1 MIFVRYL
8 FRVLRYLTT
17 FRVPEHVHDRI
28 DEIIGRVVSEEEENH
43 VFAGG
48 KPLHEKQVGPSSRS
62 IKPGHST
69 VRHST
74 VWYSTVVAMMVASRE

>member
-28 DEIIGRVVSEEEENH
+28 DEIIGRVVSEEEE
-43 VFAGG
+43 
-48 KPLHEKQVGPSSRS
+48 KR
-62 IKPGHST
+62 
-69 VRHST
+69 R
-74 VWYSTVVAMMVASRE
+74 REEEEEGSGRE